1 MRPQSSM
8 DGLSTTESFVTFGE
22 WLICEGGNAVDGVTR
37 INQEN
42 VAATVQSI
50 QSNLLPLLRLTK
62 NDIRVIGSTGKKNPG
77 GSSGDI
83 DIAISLTA
91 MAESGT
97 FSNITFDSSQAT
109 IIEVVHRI
117 GEILK
122 KKYDRVF
129 EMPGIGIVSV
139 AYPIANTDKK
149 QPGEFVQVD
158 LMITDDLDY
167 TAFAYW
173 GPGEAE
179 SKYKGLYRNIA
190 LFSIAGEVNRK
201 VLTKCTDADG
211 CEIPETWSRYWFDMN
226 RGLMKGIQS
235 IKGTKGLLKNP
246 KAISKD
252 TVTRVPIEIVKFLL
266 GGTFDLSDVNSFE
279 TIYKAVMSGAFAHKQ
294 HRGAIIKAMKDSC
307 IKNGF
312 PLPDELT

>member
-1 MRPQSSM
+1 MG
-8 DGLSTTESFVTFGE
+8 GLTERKDFLSFSE
-22 WLICEGGNAVDGVTR
+22 WLVLEGGNAVSGVTR

-50 QSNLLPLLRLTK
+50 QSTLLPLLRLTK
-62 NDIRVIGSTGKKNPG
+62 SDIRVIGSTGKKNPG

-83 DIAISLTA
+83 DIAVSLTA

-97 FSNITFDSSQAT
+97 FHGINFDNSQAT
-109 IIEVVHRI
+109 ITEVVHRI

-122 KKYDRVF
+122 KKYDSVF
-129 EMPGIGIVSV
+129 EMPGAGIVSV
-139 AYPIANTDKK
+139 AFPIVNSDKK
-149 QPGEFVQVD
+149 QPNSFVQVD

-167 TAFAYW
+167 TEFAYW

-179 SKYKGLYRNIA
+179 SKYKGLYRNLM
-190 LFSIAGEVNRK
+190 LFSIAGEIHKK
-201 VLTKCTDADG
+201 VLTKCTDPTG
-211 CEIPETWSRYWFDMN
+211 CEVPETWSRYWFDMS

-235 IKGTKGLLKNP
+235 IRGSKGLLKNP
-246 KAISKD
+246 KAVSKD

-266 GGTFDLSDVNSFE
+266 GGTFDLSDVTSFE
-279 TIYKAVMSGAFAHKQ
+279 TVYRAVMSGAFAHKAY
-294 HRGAIIKAMKDSC
+294 RGAILKAMKDSC

-312 PLPDELT
+312 PIPDELS